1 MRTRTLEDRA
11 GIPPTATHLAQLI
24 RRMRDEKVTRVL
36 VEPWDDQKLP
46 ARVAQESGAQV
57 IPMAAGVGAVK
68 GADTYIEVI
77 DYNVRI
83 LTRPGGK

>member
-1 MRTRTLEDRA
+1 
-11 GIPPTATHLAQLI
+11 
-24 RRMRDEKVTRVL
+24 
-36 VEPWDDQKLP
+36 
-46 ARVAQESGAQV
+46 V

-68 GADTYIEVI
+68 DANTCIEVI

>member
-1 MRTRTLEDRA
+1 M
-11 GIPPTATHLAQLI
+11 
-24 RRMRDEKVTRVL
+24 
-36 VEPWDDQKLP
+36 
-46 ARVAQESGAQV
+46 AQESGAQV

-68 GADTYIEVI
+68 DANTYIEVI

>member
-1 MRTRTLEDRA
+1 M
-11 GIPPTATHLAQLI
+11 
-24 RRMRDEKVTRVL
+24 
-36 VEPWDDQKLP
+36 
-46 ARVAQESGAQV
+46 

-68 GADTYIEVI
+68 DANTYIEVI